1 MNFIVS
7 LPSGTRCGSAAQGYQ
22 IAPAK
27 LGSVSSSWM
36 PAAPAGEAKAQ
47 SIAVQIQNVLIAKMA
62 PNFGDTNN
70 LIEGDG
76 IVSLIQKRMSA

>member
-1 MNFIVS
+1 
-7 LPSGTRCGSAAQGYQ
+7 
-22 IAPAK
+22 
-27 LGSVSSSWM
+27 M

-76 IVSLIQKRMSA
+76 IVSLIQKRMSALGQNQKCTGCSEEPTSGSFDGWLCR